1 MILLLIEERR
11 GLKIVG
17 RDDPLRP
24 VIVMAARSTVMRYY
38 EPAGPQGA
46 QDALGERQ
54 AVPGI
59 IVSGVGAVLELV

>member
-1 MILLLIEERR
+1 
-11 GLKIVG
+11 
-17 RDDPLRP
+17 
-24 VIVMAARSTVMRYY
+24 MAARSTVMRYY